1 MYPQPL
7 ENDKFQDTLSKF
19 GLFFV
24 ASSLLYQITLCFL
37 NTHVFSINRGIFIL
51 VEFLLIG
58 SGYALFLRK
67 MQPGYLI
74 FVVALIT
81 NVLFLA
87 LFKGYFDPKNIRD
100 FLIPIL
106 MLWLGLNYNNKMD
119 IDKFVAY
126 CAFVVLAIGL
136 FELVLS
142 DTYLSI
148 FNVAKYQLSVGL
160 STEQAHA
167 YRADALPVN
176 GLRVGGRNLL
186 SFLGDHRISSV
197 FLETV
202 NMGNFGV
209 ILACWGLAKDKSKL
223 KEILFFLGLG
233 FSAALLADA
242 RFGVSMIL
250 GLTIIRLILP
260 INMLRL
266 AGYLSPLFVMAVTVY
281 VYSRGYTEFSDD
293 FKGRLGLTGYNL
305 THFNFSEYFGVAA
318 ENRRFVDS
326 GYGYSLFNSGLVF
339 CIFTW
344 VLFCR
349 LKPKND
355 TGVAYKSLIA
365 IFISGLLAISGSSVY
380 AMKITSLMWF
390 LMGTLLKKEEE
401 TK

>member
-1 MYPQPL
+1 MYPQQL
-7 ENDKFQDTLSKF
+7 ENDKLQDRLSKF

-51 VEFLLIG
+51 VEVLLIG

-67 MQPGYLI
+67 MHPGYLI
-74 FVVALIT
+74 FVIALIT
-81 NVLFLA
+81 NVFFLS

-106 MLWLGLNYNNKMD
+106 MLWLGLNYNNKID

-136 FELVLS
+136 FELAFS
-142 DTYLSI
+142 DAYLSI
-148 FNVAKYQLSVGL
+148 FNVAKYQLSIGL
-160 STEQAHA
+160 STEHAHE
-167 YRADALPVN
+167 YRADSLPVN
-176 GLRVGGRNLL
+176 GVRVGGRNLL
-186 SFLGDHRISSV
+186 HFLGDHRISSV

-223 KEILFFLGLG
+223 KEILFFWALG

-260 INMLRL
+260 INFLRIV
-266 AGYLSPLFVMAVTVY
+266 GYLSPLFVMAVTLY
-281 VYSRGYTEFSDD
+281 VYSKGYVEFTDD

-305 THFNFSEYFGVAA
+305 THFNFLEYFGISPQY
-318 ENRRFVDS
+318 RKFVDS

-339 CIFTW
+339 CLLTW
-344 VLFCR
+344 ILFCR

-355 TGVAYKSLIA
+355 TGIAYKSLIA